1 MTHKPTDESPRAVCA
16 REYEAAG
23 SGASGLPVRAE
34 MDPPSQDPA
43 GADILRRHL
52 LLVLDELLA
61 GGGTRAPRRG
71 DPSLRVCERPSA
83 SDARTNS
90 RTGVKFRVRFTVQQN
105 YHFGASLQ

>member
-43 GADILRRHL
+43 GADMGAARVPLGKDSSTRPCPETVVGL
-52 LLVLDELLA
+52 PEGAPAPLSLA
-61 GGGTRAPRRG
+61 PKTWIIA
-71 DPSLRVCERPSA
+71 A
-83 SDARTNS
+83 
-90 RTGVKFRVRFTVQQN
+90 
-105 YHFGASLQ
+105 